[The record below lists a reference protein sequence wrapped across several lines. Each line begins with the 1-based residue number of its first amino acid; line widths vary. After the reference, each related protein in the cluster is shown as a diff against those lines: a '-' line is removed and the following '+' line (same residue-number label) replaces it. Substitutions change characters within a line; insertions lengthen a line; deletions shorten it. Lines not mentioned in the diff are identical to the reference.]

1 LTERR
6 NQNKLRRTM
15 SNTLALA
22 TQLYDAALTA
32 KKKKWV
38 KTRGTQ
44 NHQEKTLREF
54 GDHIADGMPQTDFIT
69 EYNRKYQSQPEIPQ
83 LTTALL
89 RQWIYLDPVPEVRER
104 RTKAFEQ
111 AKRDYAHSLVSEMIE
126 IADEVQTPA
135 EAVVAQLRIKT
146 RQWVASKHNASAY
159 GDKLE
164 TVHSLKPGS
173 APLAEI
179 NIMTVPSGT
188 YIEVNGETIE
198 NEANPSQIEANPSQ
212 IEANPS
218 QIEAKLPEI
227 VPNPREVARLAREK
241 YDGSELLEE
250 QQA

>member
-6 NQNKLRRTM
+6 NQNKLHRTM
-15 SNTLALA
+15 STLALA

-54 GDHIADGMPQTDFIT
+54 GDHIADGFPQTDFIT
-69 EYNRKYQSQPEIPQ
+69 QYNEKYRSQPEIPQ

-159 GDKLE
+159 GDKIE
-164 TVHSLKPGS
+164 NVHSLKPGS

-188 YIEVNGETIE
+188 YIGNEGKTIE
-198 NEANPSQIEANPSQ
+198 NEANPPQIG
-212 IEANPS
+212 
-218 QIEAKLPEI
+218 AKLPQI

-241 YDGSELLEE
+241 YDGSEVFREE
-250 QQA
+250 LPEEEGEK